1 VVQTVQALTP
11 NLEVP
16 VPVRPTPRRSFLLA
30 VGSLATGAL
39 ALAGCGSDSL
49 STGSGSSSSSSSA
62 AATGSSDSA
71 LFAMLPESVQSS
83 KVLRVGTNA
92 EYAPN
97 EFLQGS
103 DVVGMDIDVMNAV
116 AAKLGVK
123 AEYSNASF
131 DSLITGVTG
140 NRYDVAVS
148 SFTIN
153 AERLGQ
159 VNMVQY
165 YNAGTQWVVAK
176 GNPEGI
182 DPDNACGKTVSVQ
195 SGTTQSD
202 DDLPVRQKA
211 CTDAGKPAITVLP
224 FGSQQ
229 DATNALQQ
237 GRVQAMLADSPI
249 SAYAVKQTGDQ
260 LELAGDVYDA
270 APYGIVVPKEQTQT
284 ADAISKA
291 LAAMA
296 ADGSYEKA
304 LGNWGGDTGAVT
316 EFPVNPAS

>member
-1 VVQTVQALTP
+1 VQALTP
-11 NLEVP
+11 YLEVP
-16 VPVRPTPRRSFLLA
+16 VPVRPTPRRSFLLT
-30 VGSLATGAL
+30 VGTVAAGAL

-49 STGSGSSSSSSSA
+49 STGSGSPSSSSSA
-62 AATGSSDSA
+62 AATGSSDAA
-71 LFAMLPESVQSS
+71 LFAMLPQSVQSS

-103 DVVGMDIDVMNAV
+103 DVAGMDVDVMNAV

-131 DSLITGVTG
+131 DSLITGVAG
-140 NRYDVAVS
+140 NRYDVAIS

-153 AERLGQ
+153 AQRLGQ

-165 YNAGTQWVVAK
+165 YNAGTQWVVKK

-202 DDLPVRQKA
+202 DDLPARQKV

-224 FGSQQ
+224 FDSQE
-229 DATNALQQ
+229 DATSALVQ

-249 SAYAVKQTGDQ
+249 SAYAVKQTKDQ
-260 LELAGDVYDA
+260 LELAGDIYDA
-270 APYGIVVPKEQTQT
+270 APYGIVVPKDQTQT
-284 ADAISKA
+284 AEAISKA
-291 LAAMA
+291 LSAIAT
-296 ADGSYEKA
+296 DGAYETA
-304 LGNWGGDTGAVT
+304 LSNWGADAGAVT
-316 EFPVNPAS
+316 EFPVNPAAS

>member
-1 VVQTVQALTP
+1 MS
-11 NLEVP
+11 E
-16 VPVRPTPRRSFLLA
+16 RPTPRRALLA
-30 VGSLATGAL
+30 AGGATGVLAL

-49 STGSGSSSSSSSA
+49 SSGSSASSSA
-62 AATGSSDSA
+62 SSAVATGSADAA
-71 LFAMLPESVQSS
+71 LVAMLPQSVQSS

-103 DVVGMDIDVMNAV
+103 DVVGMDIDVVNAV

-123 AEYSNASF
+123 VQYSNAAF
-131 DSLITGVTG
+131 DSLITGVSS
-140 NRYDVAVS
+140 NRYDLAVS

-153 AERLGQ
+153 QARLGQ

-165 YNAGTQWVVAK
+165 YNAGTQWVVKK
-176 GNPEGI
+176 GNPDGV

-202 DDLPVRQKA
+202 DDLPVRIKA

-224 FGSQQ
+224 FSSQE
-229 DATNALQQ
+229 DATAALTQ

-249 SAYAVKQTGDQ
+249 SSYAVKQTGGQ
-260 LELAGDVYDA
+260 LQTAGDIYDA
-270 APYGIVVPKEQTQT
+270 APYGIVVPKDQTQE
-284 ADAISKA
+284 AQAVSKA
-291 LAAMA
+291 LQEIA
-296 ADGSYEKA
+296 ADGTYERA
-304 LGNWGGDTGAVT
+304 LANWGGEAGAVT
-316 EFPVNPAS
+316 DFPVNPAAAS

>member
-1 VVQTVQALTP
+1 VVQTVQAPTP
-11 NLEVP
+11 DLEVL

-30 VGSLATGAL
+30 VGGLAAGAL

-49 STGSGSSSSSSSA
+49 STGSGSSSA
-62 AATGSSDSA
+62 AATGSGDAA
-71 LFAMLPESVQSS
+71 LFAMLPQSVQSS

-97 EFLQGS
+97 EFLKGS
-103 DVVGMDIDVMNAV
+103 DVVGMDVDVMNAV

-140 NRYDVAVS
+140 NRYDVAIS

-153 AERLGQ
+153 SERLGQ

-165 YNAGTQWVVAK
+165 YNAGTQWVVKK

-202 DDLPVRQKA
+202 DDLPARQKA

-260 LELAGDVYDA
+260 LQLAGDVYDA

-291 LAAMA
+291 LTAMA
-296 ADGSYEKA
+296 ADGTYKQA
-304 LGNWGGDTGAVT
+304 LSTWGGETGAVT
-316 EFPVNPAS
+316 AFPVNPAS